1 MFIDDLRLFV
11 IRPALT
17 LTSLW
22 SQSAENLLCGTI
34 LAESG
39 GAALKQRGGP
49 ALGLYQ
55 TEPRTHN
62 TIKTSLLQP
71 DDEILLA
78 KVLQSC
84 GLKELPTHDA
94 LVWNLRYATIVA
106 RLVYRLT
113 LTDLPDANDATALAN
128 YHKLYY
134 NTLKGK
140 SDPKKTVKLFEGVIA
155 NAA

>member
-17 LTSLW
+17 LTNLW
-22 SQSAENLLCGTI
+22 SMAAENLLCGTV

-39 GAALKQRGGP
+39 GTALKQVKGP
-49 ALGLYQ
+49 ALGLFQ

-62 TIKTSLLQP
+62 TIKVSLLQP
-71 DDEILLA
+71 DDELLLA
-78 KVLQSC
+78 KVLKSC
-84 GLKELPTHDA
+84 GMTQLPNHDA

-113 LTDLPDANDATALAN
+113 LVPLPDEDDASAMAH

-134 NTLKGK
+134 NSMDGK
-140 SDPKKTVKLFEGVIA
+140 ADLKKTVKLFEGVVKH
-155 NAA
+155 AA